1 MRLAEEDVK
10 VLYKIVENTTI
21 DELLEEANIQAGHIA
36 RILSS
41 GNRQYGI
48 SRGSLR
54 IAGDIAVNLGI
65 IYLLMGIA
73 AKDARSCQDT
83 TILIYAD
90 DRAEDA
96 DSCKVCDIDGM
107 LHNLIGSTTGLQ
119 VYRTENSRKFIKQH
133 VDDLDRGFRDAVR
146 ALMGQLFEITDKV
159 LDIKKKDLAEKIRIK
174 IRKIKEQ
181 EKFLDAT
188 GKFEDMY
195 DPEASEEMDDLQEIH
210 EGLEESEERPGEHV
224 KAENESEE
232 TGVLGTVILRT
243 DLKE

>member
-119 VYRTENSRKFIKQH
+119 VYRTENSRKFMKQH

-159 LDIKKKDLAEKIRIK
+159 LDIKKKDLAEKICLK

-181 EKFLDAT
+181 
-188 GKFEDMY
+188 GM
-195 DPEASEEMDDLQEIH
+195 I
-210 EGLEESEERPGEHV
+210 
-224 KAENESEE
+224 
-232 TGVLGTVILRT
+232 
-243 DLKE
+243 